1 MGGREAQNKAPGG
14 LIRNKKKYLKR
25 ERVKNRYEERTL
37 QRKFYRQLIFK
48 WDETDLLEIFNL
60 PKLIKKKKK
69 DTRTNQ
75 QLWKNFFLSCYRTIH
90 FKNICLHYMAT
101 ISTVAEKVKRK
112 ITGHSFYKASI
123 NLIAKLGKESIQT
136 EPQNYIT

>member
-60 PKLIKKKKK
+60 PKLIKKKKIPGQ
-69 DTRTNQ
+69 TNSYGRI
-75 QLWKNFFLSCYRTIH
+75 FF
-90 FKNICLHYMAT
+90 
-101 ISTVAEKVKRK
+101 
-112 ITGHSFYKASI
+112 
-123 NLIAKLGKESIQT
+123 KLL
-136 EPQNYIT
+136 QNNPF

>member
-60 PKLIKKKKK
+60 PKLIKKKK
-69 DTRTNQ
+69 DTWTNQ
-75 QLWKNFFLSCYRTIH
+75 QLWKNFF
-90 FKNICLHYMAT
+90 
-101 ISTVAEKVKRK
+101 
-112 ITGHSFYKASI
+112 
-123 NLIAKLGKESIQT
+123 
-136 EPQNYIT
+136 

>member
-60 PKLIKKKKK
+60 PKLIKKKKRYLDK
-69 DTRTNQ
+69 PTAMEE
-75 QLWKNFFLSCYRTIH
+75 FFLSCYRTIH